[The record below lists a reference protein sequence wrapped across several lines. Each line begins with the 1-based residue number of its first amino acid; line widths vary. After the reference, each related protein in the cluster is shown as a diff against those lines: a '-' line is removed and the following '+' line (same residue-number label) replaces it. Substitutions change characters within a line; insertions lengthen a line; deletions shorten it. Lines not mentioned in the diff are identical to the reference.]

1 VRKYKITYTDHKVDV
16 VQADSYRGSSYWFL
30 FFQGQDVVMRA
41 KAKDVRSIS
50 VMDESDDGPVQAL
63 PQFGFA

>member
-1 VRKYKITYTDHKVDV
+1 MHV